1 MGLTK
6 FTKFPTSYWAMGH
19 LSSSLLQDLRQ
30 RGPRLHHHRDAQR
43 THRRAARTPY
53 RLDSR
58 LYFLFMLL
66 DPFDSIFCLFALY
79 LSLRI
84 YVYIYLFIIIYI
96 NILFISLTSLCGR
109 RRAWRHPRGTGR
121 GRQRLHGLW
130 RVLRDDDDQARV
142 ERERE
147 RWRPYF
153 CQAQATKQKC
163 CLLWRENILRP
174 LWPPF

>member
-1 MGLTK
+1 MEFRFGTNCILGLTSK
-6 FTKFPTSYWAMGH
+6 GQTGPINLTPLYAFAWTELTKFPTSYWAMGH

-79 LSLRI
+79 LSLCI

-109 RRAWRHPRGTGR
+109 RRA
-121 GRQRLHGLW
+121 
-130 RVLRDDDDQARV
+130 
-142 ERERE
+142 
-147 RWRPYF
+147 
-153 CQAQATKQKC
+153 
-163 CLLWRENILRP
+163 
-174 LWPPF
+174 